1 MSKSLQKP
9 TILNVETV
17 ARSRLFN
24 VESVDL
30 EFSNGVRRV
39 YERMRPST
47 REAVM
52 IVPIV
57 DDHIILIREYAV
69 GTESYE
75 LGFSK
80 GLIDPGETVD
90 EAANREL
97 KEEVG
102 FGANKLTFL
111 KKLSMAPSYFS
122 SKMNILVAED
132 LYPESLPGDEPE
144 PLPQVRWPLAQLM
157 SLLDEEDFNEARNV
171 SALFL
176 VREWLLAQG
185 RTLRESAPLAAIKKR
200 PQALFLSEQFVGF
213 TTAVSQGGAHLMDR
227 LLRGLGSF
235 NEVFRAAVAPVSQLT
250 SAAVD
255 IHRDDP
261 RRRG

>member
-17 ARSRLFN
+17 ARSRLFT

-39 YERMRPST
+39 YERCVDQP
-47 REAVM
+47 EAVM

-57 DDHIILIREYAV
+57 DDHLILIREYAV

-80 GLIDPGETVD
+80 GLIDPGESVY

-102 FGANKLTFL
+102 FGAN
-111 KKLSMAPSYFS
+111 
-122 SKMNILVAED
+122 D
-132 LYPESLPGDEPE
+132 
-144 PLPQVRWPLAQLM
+144 
-157 SLLDEEDFNEARNV
+157 
-171 SALFL
+171 
-176 VREWLLAQG
+176 
-185 RTLRESAPLAAIKKR
+185 
-200 PQALFLSEQFVGF
+200 
-213 TTAVSQGGAHLMDR
+213 
-227 LLRGLGSF
+227 
-235 NEVFRAAVAPVSQLT
+235 
-250 SAAVD
+250 
-255 IHRDDP
+255 
-261 RRRG
+261 

>member
-1 MSKSLQKP
+1 MSKPLQKP

-17 ARSRLFN
+17 AKSRLFN

-39 YERMRPST
+39 YERMRPSS

-57 DDHIILIREYAV
+57 DDHLILIREYAV

-80 GLIDPGETVD
+80 GLIDPGETVF

-102 FGANKLTFL
+102 FGANELSFL

-122 SKMNILVAED
+122 SKMNIVVA
-132 LYPESLPGDEPE
+132 E
-144 PLPQVRWPLAQLM
+144 PLPQVRWPLAHLM
-157 SLLDEEDFNEARNV
+157 DLLEDPDFNEARNV

-176 VREWLLAQG
+176 VREWLKGQG
-185 RTLRESAPLAAIKKR
+185 RL
-200 PQALFLSEQFVGF
+200 
-213 TTAVSQGGAHLMDR
+213 
-227 LLRGLGSF
+227 
-235 NEVFRAAVAPVSQLT
+235 
-250 SAAVD
+250 
-255 IHRDDP
+255 
-261 RRRG
+261 